1 MLLYK
6 IKKLSWHWHLTAA
19 SLCLAI
25 TAAGVTYAL
34 MKAEK
39 SIRDLETERSEL
51 RLRDQ
56 KGRSESLA
64 NNLNFTHLLPP
75 RTKSDDIIKDIGRFA
90 SATGVQ
96 IQSIQVRP
104 KNATEIEHGSMDF
117 AITLT
122 GDYRATKAWLSE
134 LMARNQALAVNTLNM
149 RQGAQDF
156 SRLETQVSLVLYV
169 RN

>member
-1 MLLYK
+1 M
-6 IKKLSWHWHLTAA
+6 AA

-25 TAAGVTYAL
+25 TATGATYTL
-34 MKAEK
+34 LKAEK
-39 SIRDLETERSEL
+39 SIRDLETELSEL
-51 RLRDQ
+51 RLRDAQ
-56 KGRSESLA
+56 GRSGSLA
-64 NNLNFTHLLPP
+64 TNLNFTHLLPS
-75 RTKSDDIIKDIGRFA
+75 RTKSDDVIKDIGRFA

-104 KNATEIEHGSMDF
+104 RDVTEIEYGSMEF
-117 AITLT
+117 AITLI

-134 LMARNQALAVNTLNM
+134 LLARYQALAVNTLNM